1 MKIEKLNGSNYINWK
16 FNMRCLLME
25 KGLWG
30 FISGSLVKPELKT
43 ESSDTDAA
51 AVAKSKEKLDEYNL
65 KSDKAYSLIALSVEK
80 ELQIHVA
87 TKSTPKEAWDS
98 LKNQF
103 EFVSVTQLVRLNR
116 RFYAAKMEEG
126 ETL

>member
-1 MKIEKLNGSNYINWK
+1 MK
-16 FNMRCLLME
+16 CLLME

-43 ESSDTDAA
+43 EGDGVDAA
-51 AVAKSKEKLDEYNL
+51 AAAKSKEKLDEYNL

-87 TKSTPKEAWDS
+87 TTSTPKRS
-98 LKNQF
+98 
-103 EFVSVTQLVRLNR
+103 
-116 RFYAAKMEEG
+116 MG
-126 ETL
+126 